1 MKLGGLCLNIALPLE
16 YWFKRWFKHLVVKQK
31 MTVFYHVISCLIVVQ
46 YNKALL

>member
-16 YWFKRWFKHLVVKQK
+16 YWFKGWFKHLVVKQK
-31 MTVFYHVISCLIVVQ
+31 MSVFYHVISRLIVVQ